1 MNIYTIKSDLTT
13 NQLFKGN
20 LNKSPKHCFVKNV
33 LSKTSNHTK
42 PKQQRCLDS
51 DPKEKKMCW
60 SEDQVGVMESIR
72 NTINL
77 FINTFKNIPL
87 YFTKKSFLLQGIS
100 GGLILLF
107 AVAISA
113 IITLWPQHDIILYP
127 EYWYEPLGPNIVG
140 YLTISTANLLID
152 AWTVMKVDVIWSW
165 SSYLE
170 LFLSTLL
177 GFVVPYV
184 AFYIV
189 WVYFFEKRHPM
200 PFIGQI
206 CLCMAYLSKSLSFW
220 FLFPHNLRVHN
231 KVFRRRLLSYLSL
244 FPIYF
249 LIGIGYTQIS
259 SLFFVVTEGLQ
270 WCLGIFLPIFKKF
283 NTWICTKVAFKAA
296 GRKDI
301 SAKLAMICMIGS
313 MHSFSVALLLGSKI
327 TTANAFLVMSLDCI
341 PNILSCVKIVKQNRV
356 GLNNNNECLQNE
368 ALKCLTLIE
377 LLKSSIPIIYCA
389 SFLVAYYGP
398 NAKVL
403 GNIQNDYWQYEKVN
417 DIFGKLGRIAIFL
430 IFDVI
435 RGTTFGVILWR
446 YCKLNVYQT
455 YCYLVRQHGI
465 LIFMYIAGCLTVVM
479 SCYHTYLRF
488 TPIHFDSNDPPNFT
502 YLFLFTNKVKC
513 IGFVR

>member
-1 MNIYTIKSDLTT
+1 MAKQFMNIYTINSDPKT
-13 NQLFKGN
+13 NQHFKGN
-20 LNKSPKHCFVKNV
+20 LNDSSKHCFVKNV
-33 LSKTSNHTK
+33 LSNPSNHTK
-42 PKQQRCLDS
+42 PTQERCRDS
-51 DPKEKKMCW
+51 DSKEKKKCW
-60 SEDQVGVMESIR
+60 SEDNEGVMESI
-72 NTINL
+72 TKPINR
-77 FINTFKNIPL
+77 FIQMFRNIPI
-87 YFTKKSFLLQGIS
+87 YFTKKSFLLQGIC

-127 EYWYEPLGPNIVG
+127 ECWYEPLGPIIVG
-140 YLTISTANLLID
+140 YLTISTANVLVD
-152 AWTVMKVDVIWSW
+152 CWTVMKVDMIWSW
-165 SSYLE
+165 NSYLE

-189 WVYFFEKRHPM
+189 WVYVLLKPHPM
-200 PFIGQI
+200 PFIGHI
-206 CLCMAYLSKSLSFW
+206 CLGIAYLSKSLAFW
-220 FLFPHNLRVHN
+220 FLFPPNLRVDN
-231 KVFRRRLLSYLSL
+231 KVFRSRLLSYLSL

-259 SLFFVVTEGLQ
+259 SLFFVVPESLQ

-283 NTWICTKVAFKAA
+283 NTWVCTKIAFKAA
-296 GRKDI
+296 GGKDI

-327 TTANAFLVMSLDCI
+327 TTANAFLVMSIDCI
-341 PNILSCVKIVKQNRV
+341 PNIWSCVKIVKQNHV
-356 GLNNNNECLQNE
+356 GSNMNYKSPQNE

-377 LLKSSIPIIYCA
+377 MLKTSIPVIYCA
-389 SFLVAYYGP
+389 SFLIAYYGP

-417 DIFGKLGRIAIFL
+417 DVFDKLGRIVIFF

-435 RGTTFGVILWR
+435 RGTTLGVILWR
-446 YCKLNVYQT
+446 YCRLNLYQT
-455 YCYLVRQHGI
+455 YCHLVRHHGI

-479 SCYHTYLRF
+479 SCYLTYLRF
-488 TPIHFDSNDPPNFT
+488 HDNTSQF
-502 YLFLFTNKVKC
+502 
-513 IGFVR
+513 